1 LGQDWRSLI
10 KRPKGLTFWEE
21 KMMKRTK
28 TNLIGAVVAAVM
40 AVPAVAQETV
50 SAVVIDG
57 YPDRALW
64 VKEFSNF
71 FIPEVDRQL
80 AETGAYKMNW
90 QENYGGSIVKP
101 KGVLEGVQL
110 GLGDIGIVT
119 TIFHSSKLPS
129 QGISGSTPFVA
140 TDARA
145 VAQAV
150 DEIAREFPAMQ
161 NEFAAQNQVYLAT
174 GVVLD
179 TYQVFCSD
187 EVSSVSDLEGRKIA
201 GAGLNLRYL
210 EGIKDAAGVRGG
222 LTDFYNMV
230 QTGLVDCAMLW
241 PEAAKTFKIAEVAPY
256 MLQAD
261 LGAVNSKSVTVN
273 ADYWAKLPDDVK
285 DVLQAVAIQYRDHVA
300 GIAMDRA
307 AASRDAY
314 VDAGGTI
321 VELSAEDRAAWAN
334 AMPNVAQEWA
344 ETLNGKGEQGTEM
357 LAAYLGKLADAGHT
371 GVRDWTSK

>member
-1 LGQDWRSLI
+1 MLNW
-10 KRPKGLTFWEE
+10 
-21 KMMKRTK
+21 TK
-28 TNLIGAVVAAVM
+28 KTIAGMALATVAALPL
-40 AVPAVAQETV
+40 AAQETV

-64 VKEFSNF
+64 VKEFTNF
-71 FIPEVDRQL
+71 FIPEVDKRL
-80 AETGAYKMNW
+80 AVAGNYKMSW

-140 TDARA
+140 SDARA
-145 VAQAV
+145 VAKAV
-150 DEIAREFPAMQ
+150 DEIAREFPAMN

-179 TYQVFCSD
+179 TYQIFCTS
-187 EVSSVSDLEGRKIA
+187 EVSSVADLEGKKIA

-222 LTDFYNMV
+222 LTDFYNML
-230 QTGLVDCAMLW
+230 QTGLVDCGMLW

-256 MLQAD
+256 MLKAD
-261 LGAVNSKSVTVN
+261 LGAVNSKTVTVN
-273 ADYWAKLPDDVK
+273 ADYWAGLPDAVK
-285 DVLQAVAIQYRDHVA
+285 EVLQAVAIDYRDHLA

-307 AASRDAY
+307 EASRAAY
-314 VDAGGTI
+314 VEQGGTV
-321 VELSAEDRAAWAN
+321 VEVSAEDRAAWAN

-344 ETLNGKGEQGTEM
+344 ENLNGKGEQGSEM
-357 LAAYLGKLADAGHT
+357 LAAYLGKLEAAGFT
-371 GVRDWTSK
+371 GVRDWTAK

>member
-1 LGQDWRSLI
+1 MKNWTKRSL
-10 KRPKGLTFWEE
+10 
-21 KMMKRTK
+21 
-28 TNLIGAVVAAVM
+28 VAAAVASVM
-40 AVPAVAQETV
+40 AMPAMAEETI

-64 VKEFSNF
+64 VKEFTNF
-71 FIPEVDRQL
+71 FIPEVDKRL
-80 AETGAYKMNW
+80 AESGNYKMSW

-140 TDARA
+140 SDARA
-145 VAQAV
+145 VAKAV

-179 TYQVFCSD
+179 TYQVFCT
-187 EVSSVSDLEGRKIA
+187 EPVSAVSDLEGRKVA

-222 LTDFYNMV
+222 LTDFYNML

-256 MLQAD
+256 MLKAD
-261 LGAVNSKSVTVN
+261 LGAVNSKTITVN
-273 ADYWAKLPDDVK
+273 SDYWAKLPDEVK
-285 DVLQAVAIQYRDHVA
+285 DVLKAVAIDYRDHVA
-300 GIAMDRA
+300 GIAMGRA

-314 VDAGGTI
+314 TEAGGTI
-321 VELSAEDRAAWAN
+321 VEVSDEERAAWAN

-344 ETLNGKGEQGTEM
+344 ATLNENGEQGDAI
-357 LAAYLGKLADAGHT
+357 LAAYLGKLQDAGFT
-371 GVRDWTSK
+371 GVRDWTAK

>member
-1 LGQDWRSLI
+1 MKNWTKRSL
-10 KRPKGLTFWEE
+10 
-21 KMMKRTK
+21 M
-28 TNLIGAVVAAVM
+28 GAALASVMALPVAAE
-40 AVPAVAQETV
+40 ETI

-64 VKEFSNF
+64 VKEFTNF
-71 FIPEVDRQL
+71 FIPEVDKRL
-80 AETGAYKMNW
+80 AESGNYKMNW

-101 KGVLEGVQL
+101 KGVLEGIQL

-140 TDARA
+140 SDSRA
-145 VAQAV
+145 VAKAV

-179 TYQVFCSD
+179 TYQVFCT
-187 EVSSVSDLEGRKIA
+187 EPVSTVSDLEGRKVA

-222 LTDFYNMV
+222 LTDFYNML

-256 MLQAD
+256 MLKAD
-261 LGAVNSKSVTVN
+261 LGAVNSKTITVN
-273 ADYWAKLPDDVK
+273 SDYWAKLPDEVK
-285 DVLQAVAIQYRDHVA
+285 DVLKAVAIDYRDHVA

-314 VDAGGTI
+314 TEAGGTI
-321 VELSAEDRAAWAN
+321 VEVSDEDRAAWAN

-344 ETLNGKGEQGTEM
+344 ATLNENGEQGDEI
-357 LAAYLGKLADAGHT
+357 LGAYLGKLKDAGFT
-371 GVRDWTSK
+371 GVRDWTVE

>member
-1 LGQDWRSLI
+1 MKNWT
-10 KRPKGLTFWEE
+10 KRRL
-21 KMMKRTK
+21 M
-28 TNLIGAVVAAVM
+28 GAALASVM
-40 AVPAVAQETV
+40 ALPVAAQETI

-64 VKEFSNF
+64 VKEFTNF
-71 FIPEVDRQL
+71 FIPEVDKRL
-80 AETGAYKMNW
+80 AESGSYKMNW

-140 TDARA
+140 SDSRA
-145 VAQAV
+145 VAKAV
-150 DEIAREFPAMQ
+150 DEIAREYPAMQ

-179 TYQVFCSD
+179 TYQIFCTD
-187 EVSSVSDLEGRKIA
+187 PVASVGDLEGRKIA

-222 LTDFYNMV
+222 LTDFYNML
-230 QTGLVDCAMLW
+230 QTGLVDCGMLW

-256 MLQAD
+256 MLKAD
-261 LGAVNSKSVTVN
+261 LGAVNTKTITVN
-273 ADYWAKLPDDVK
+273 ADYWANLPDKVK
-285 DVLQAVAIQYRDHVA
+285 DVLKAVAIDYRDHIA

-314 VDAGGTI
+314 VEAGGTI
-321 VELSAEDRAAWAN
+321 VEVSNEERAAWAN
-334 AMPNVAQEWA
+334 AMPNIAQEWA
-344 ETLNGKGEQGTEM
+344 ATLNDNGEQGTEM
-357 LAAYLGKLADAGHT
+357 LAAYLGKLQDAGFT
-371 GVRDWTSK
+371 GVRDWTAE

>member
-1 LGQDWRSLI
+1 MKKCIKFSLI
-10 KRPKGLTFWEE
+10 G
-21 KMMKRTK
+21 
-28 TNLIGAVVAAVM
+28 GALAALM
-40 AVPAVAQETV
+40 ALPAAAQESI
-50 SAVVIDG
+50 SAFVIDG

-64 VKEFSNF
+64 VKEFTNF
-71 FIPEVDRQL
+71 FIPEVDRRL
-80 AETGAYKMNW
+80 AENGNYKMNW
-90 QENYGGSIVKP
+90 QENYVGCIVKP

-140 TDARA
+140 SDARA
-145 VAQAV
+145 VAKAV

-179 TYQVFCSD
+179 TYQVFCS
-187 EVSSVSDLEGRKIA
+187 EKVSTVADLEGRKIA

-256 MLQAD
+256 MLRAD
-261 LGAVNSKSVTVN
+261 LGAVNTKTVTVN
-273 ADYWAKLPDDVK
+273 ADYWEKLPDEVK
-285 DVLQAVAIQYRDHVA
+285 DVLKAVAIDYRDHVA

-314 VDAGGTI
+314 VAAGGTI
-321 VELSAEDRAAWAN
+321 AELSDEDRAAWAN

-344 ETLNGKGEQGTEM
+344 STLNGKGEAGSEM
-357 LAAYLGKLADAGHT
+357 LAAYIGKLADAGYT
-371 GVRDWTSK
+371 GMRDWTAE